1 MTKSQKEREFLISCS
16 GYHPEGTVYTRGLR
30 IFEAEFNKASERA
43 ALDVIPN
50 ITARGHKAAELLGMV
65 ARGEIDLCYFN
76 TSYLVEE
83 VPSLRVFDL
92 PFVVSDRNRIFEKC
106 DGLMGRLLAEEL
118 ERLKP
123 YSVLNFWDNGFR
135 HISNWKRPITK
146 VADCAGLKFRTV
158 DSALHQDIF
167 RALGFEPRH
176 IDVRDLP
183 EAVENKS
190 VDAQENPLTNT
201 LNLGVYRTQ
210 VYQSLTHHF
219 FGPMVFIANRERF
232 DALPNSVQDDLRNAL
247 GVATRVQRALAIEAD
262 VESYQKLKEAGC
274 HFVGPD
280 ELDMVGFRSA
290 VQTIYQREIALVDN
304 RIKRA
309 FEE

>member
-1 MTKSQKEREFLISCS
+1 MTKSGEDRELVISCA

-30 IFEAEFNKASERA
+30 IFEGEFNKASERA
-43 ALDVIPN
+43 ALNVIPN
-50 ITARGHKAAELLGMV
+50 ITSRGHKAVELLGMV

-92 PFVVSDRNRIFEKC
+92 PFVISDRKRIFEKC
-106 DGLMGRLLAEEL
+106 DGPMGRFLAEEL

-123 YSVLNFWDNGFR
+123 YRLLDFWDNGFR
-135 HISNWKRPITK
+135 HISNWKHPITK

-183 EAVENKS
+183 EAVESKS
-190 VDAQENPLTNT
+190 IDAQENPLTNT
-201 LNLGVYRTQ
+201 LNLGVYRTHT
-210 VYQSLTHHF
+210 YQSLTHHF

-232 DALPNSVQDDLRNAL
+232 DAFPYSVQDDLRNAL
-247 GVATRVQRALAIEAD
+247 AVATRVQRALAVEAD
-262 VESYQKLKEAGC
+262 VESYQKLQEAGC
-274 HFVGPD
+274 QFVGTD
-280 ELDMVGFRSA
+280 QLDMAGFRSA
-290 VQTIYQREIALVDN
+290 VQTIYQREIARVDN
-304 RIKRA
+304 RVRQA